1 MEEIQDKQLNEKES
15 LELIAQMIRNTR
27 TKMEEGSGTMFLIW
41 GYTTVIVTM
50 LVWGLVLYFQDF
62 NCQYVWFLL
71 PIAGVLLTTIQSK
84 RENRKPRATT
94 YIDRIINYVW
104 WVVGTAGFLL
114 SMVSI
119 MAYTFPI
126 LFVIVLIMG
135 IGTTLTGL
143 IISFRP
149 LVISGIIGMA
159 SAVVLSFLSW
169 KYQLPLFS
177 LIFILMMIIPG
188 HYLNYKAKK
197 NNV

>member
-15 LELIAQMIRNTR
+15 LELI
-27 TKMEEGSGTMFLIW
+27 TKMIHNTKKRIEEGSGTMFLIW

-50 LVWGLVLYFQDF
+50 LVWGIVLYTQDPRY
-62 NCQYVWFLL
+62 QYIWFSL
-71 PIAGVLLTTIQSK
+71 PISGCIMTIIYKKQEDS
-84 RENRKPRATT
+84 KPRVTT
-94 YIDRIINYVW
+94 YIDRIISYVW
-104 WVVGTAGFLL
+104 IVVGAAGFLL

-119 MAYTFPI
+119 IAYTFPI

-143 IISFRP
+143 IVNFRP
-149 LVISGIIGMA
+149 LAISGIIGMSA
-159 SAVVLSFLSW
+159 AVVLSFLKW
-169 KYQLPLFS
+169 RYQLPVFS
-177 LIFILMMIIPG
+177 LIFIFMMIIPG